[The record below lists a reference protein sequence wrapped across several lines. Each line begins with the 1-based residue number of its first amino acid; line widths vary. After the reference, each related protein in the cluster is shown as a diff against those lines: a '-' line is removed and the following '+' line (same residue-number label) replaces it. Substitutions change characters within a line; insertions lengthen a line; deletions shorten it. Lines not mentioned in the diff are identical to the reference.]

1 MSEAGS
7 KGRACSDDNASKTI
21 FRDAL
26 TRIIS
31 GSGKDIVSCLQHR
44 YFSVIY
50 ANKISKN
57 YLGFV
62 LTCRVVSNIYISH

>member
-31 GSGKDIVSCLQHR
+31 GSGKDIGSCLQH
-44 YFSVIY
+44 SVIY

-62 LTCRVVSNIYISH
+62 LTCRVVSNIWFIYISH